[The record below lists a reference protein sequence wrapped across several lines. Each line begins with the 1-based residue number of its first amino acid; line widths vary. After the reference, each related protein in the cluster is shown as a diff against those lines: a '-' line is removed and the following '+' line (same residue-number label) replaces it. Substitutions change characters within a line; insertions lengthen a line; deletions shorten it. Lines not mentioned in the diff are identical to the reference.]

1 MAKFILEFNGS
12 LLREIPIEKGIITI
26 GREKDNDIAIENLA
40 VSRYHTRLI
49 QKEDKF
55 VLEDLASSNG
65 TFVNKRKID
74 RYELKEEDVI
84 LIGKHTL
91 IFKKE
96 NEGSVSIPKPH
107 FEERTGILD
116 TRKHRELLAKN
127 LQQRAEKRNEIVAL
141 KGIIAYISDS
151 GKIKEVQLNKK
162 VTTIGKGNTADVK
175 VKGFLVGKSAL
186 LIDKK
191 PDGFYVSRG
200 NGINSPR
207 LNGKSIRGKNRL
219 MNDDFIDIGTTKMH
233 FSIKGF

>member
-1 MAKFILEFNGS
+1 
-12 LLREIPIEKGIITI
+12 
-26 GREKDNDIAIENLA
+26 
-40 VSRYHTRLI
+40 
-49 QKEDKF
+49 
-55 VLEDLASSNG
+55 
-65 TFVNKRKID
+65 
-74 RYELKEEDVI
+74 

-107 FEERTGILD
+107 VEERTGILD

-127 LQQRAEKRNEIVAL
+127 LQQRAEKRDEIVEL
-141 KGIIAYISDS
+141 KGVIAYISDS
-151 GKIKEVQLNKK
+151 GKVKEVQLNKK
-162 VTTIGKGNTADVK
+162 VTTIGKGDAADVK

-219 MNDDFIDIGTTKMH
+219 RNDDFIDIGTTKMH

>member
-1 MAKFILEFNGS
+1 MAKFILEFNGIR
-12 LLREIPIEKGIITI
+12 LREIPIEKEIITI
-26 GREKDNDIAIENLA
+26 GKEKDNDIAIESLS

-49 QKEDKF
+49 QKDDKF
-55 VLEDLASSNG
+55 ILEDLASSNG
-65 TFVNKRKID
+65 TFVNKIKID
-74 RYELKEEDVI
+74 RYELKEEDII

-91 IFKKE
+91 VFKKE
-96 NEGSVSIPKPH
+96 NEGSVTMPNPH
-107 FEERTGILD
+107 FKERTGILD
-116 TRKHRELLAKN
+116 TKKHRELLAKN
-127 LQQRAEKRNEIVAL
+127 LQQRAEKRDEIVVL

-151 GKIKEVQLNKK
+151 GKVEEVQLNKK

-219 MNDDFIDIGTTKMH
+219 RNDDFIDIGTTKMY

>member
-1 MAKFILEFNGS
+1 MAKFILEFNGIR
-12 LLREIPIEKGIITI
+12 LREIPIEKEIITI

-55 VLEDLASSNG
+55 ILEDLASSNG
-65 TFVNKRKID
+65 TFVNKSKID

-96 NEGSVSIPKPH
+96 NEGSVSIPNPH
-107 FEERTGILD
+107 FKERTGILD
-116 TRKHRELLAKN
+116 TRKHRELLAKS
-127 LQQRAEKRNEIVAL
+127 LQQRAEKRDAIVEL
-141 KGIIAYISDS
+141 KGVIAYISDS
-151 GKIKEVQLNKK
+151 GKVKEVQLNKK
-162 VTTIGKGNTADVK
+162 VTTIGKGDAADVK

-186 LIDKK
+186 LIAKK

-207 LNGKSIRGKNRL
+207 LNGKSIRGNNRL
-219 MNDDFIDIGTTKMH
+219 RNDDFIDIGTTKMH
-233 FSIKGF
+233 FLIKDF